1 MRRHSC
7 GGWIRGHQQDDETCV
22 GHRLQVRLQTT
33 DVVAATDHNRHDRVR
48 KNSVARF
55 GDRLF
60 HEPLTG
66 KAMTIPCQ
74 AGTEI
79 RDDFGIASGR
89 KPSFFYLYEVPGELI
104 EAVRIVTQEI
114 ALDHHIRHRPS
125 TIPRHAGVFKDR
137 RRKDHQLVRA
147 ISSRQVS

>member
-7 GGWIRGHQQDDETCV
+7 GGWIRGHQQDDEPRI

-33 DVVAATDHNRHDRVR
+33 DVVAAADHDRHDRVR
-48 KNSVARF
+48 ENSVARF

-74 AGTEI
+74 ARAKIG
-79 RDDFGIASGR
+79 DDLRLARRGKAA
-89 KPSFFYLYEVPGELI
+89 FFYLYEVPGEL
-104 EAVRIVTQEI
+104 
-114 ALDHHIRHRPS
+114 
-125 TIPRHAGVFKDR
+125 
-137 RRKDHQLVRA
+137 
-147 ISSRQVS
+147 